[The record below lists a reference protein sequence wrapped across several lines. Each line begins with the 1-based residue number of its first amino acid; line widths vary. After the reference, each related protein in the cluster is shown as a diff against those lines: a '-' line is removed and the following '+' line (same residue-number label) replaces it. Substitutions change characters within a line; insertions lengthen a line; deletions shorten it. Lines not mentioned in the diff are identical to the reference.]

1 MGDAPAVVRVFWP
14 HPSLPRISSEG
25 GEDARS
31 AGTEDEGPALVL
43 VGWWHANARRGDDA
57 DDRDG
62 ARPAVSSVDVVVAGA
77 AVSAVSFEDGGRDRG
92 TFGVESSETLGPPVV
107 LGSLVPPSAARS
119 ADSAHPRRAPKNQR
133 WKNQS
138 RDDDDDAPFACPVRL
153 LARIGP
159 RNPERGINKGNAL
172 ERAVRLSYGSFVES
186 DGDEPLVDVIAEAR
200 NAKGENV
207 FEERFSKSENVEDS
221 RRSYRARVVRYATP
235 NPPGHALGSRD
246 ASAPYAWVLRAA
258 NEAGRLANARGVN
271 TNDDNARKP
280 REDVRGFTK
289 KQKTKSAFPFFAFPS
304 STPSA
309 YRAGLGLLCA
319 RLARALEVKWVPG
332 LRQRHAWVAPRR
344 RRRASDSDDAD
355 SDENLETG
363 DVGDVARP
371 SPFMFRDACELFAS
385 AKVIR
390 SRARWF
396 ARGDDAPA
404 VPADVG
410 ARCPSLRRAALFG
423 RALQIL
429 LDLALGFALRS
440 VLLANADALVAFA
453 AGEDAVP
460 PGGRKNARATTRS
473 ARTPPLGALI
483 RANAEWL
490 MRGSPLGVKLH
501 APLARALGG
510 AAMTLVEALGVVCST
525 ATFRRFVRACVEAVA
540 RAGPV
545 GGASLSLALAA
556 DLTTF
561 LSTHVA
567 ALHVYSSLLVTGQW
581 HVGKRLALIVA
592 RNASVESAT
601 FGVLALTPLALLFP
615 TTLAFYLSYLAIHAF
630 TVVARASLVFAAAAA
645 QHAPLEEIVA
655 VCAHPKA
662 FPGTT
667 SVTARSRDG
676 ALFLRVD
683 PAGVFETATAPFFS
697 AAARWAA
704 GTLRAVAEA
713 CGSLGRLP
721 VALVP
726 FEPDAAD
733 LFPDLSPGRGE
744 KRRRGEVEVRR
755 SR

>member
-1 MGDAPAVVRVFWP
+1 MVRVFWP

-43 VGWWHANARRGDDA
+43 VGWWRANARRGDDA

-62 ARPAVSSVDVVVAGA
+62 ARPAVSSVDVVVA
-77 AVSAVSFEDGGRDRG
+77 
-92 TFGVESSETLGPPVV
+92 
-107 LGSLVPPSAARS
+107 
-119 ADSAHPRRAPKNQR
+119 
-133 WKNQS
+133 
-138 RDDDDDAPFACPVRL
+138 CPVRL
-153 LARIGP
+153 LARIDDP
-159 RNPERGINKGNAL
+159 RNPERGTNAL
-172 ERAVRLSYGSFVES
+172 ERAIDVGSFVES
-186 DGDEPLVDVIAEAR
+186 DGDCLSLTVDVFAEAPLTR
-200 NAKGENV
+200 ASV
-207 FEERFSKSENVEDS
+207 DAEDSNIKNRKS

-271 TNDDNARKP
+271 TKNNNARKP
-280 REDVRGFTK
+280 REDVRVE
-289 KQKTKSAFPFFAFPS
+289 KTKFPS
-304 STPSA
+304 STPPL
-309 YRAGLGLLCA
+309 RARALCA

-355 SDENLETG
+355 SDDAETG

-371 SPFMFRDACELFAS
+371 SPFTFRDACELFAS

-453 AGEDAVP
+453 AGEDAYE
-460 PGGRKNARATTRS
+460 GGRKNAK
-473 ARTPPLGALI
+473 RTPPLGALI

-525 ATFRRFVRACVEAVA
+525 ATFHRGVRACVEAVA

-581 HVGKRLALIVA
+581 HVGKRLASVVA

-615 TTLAFYLSYLAIHAF
+615 TTLAFYLSYLAVHAF

-645 QHAPLEEIVA
+645 QHAPLEALLV
-655 VCAHPKA
+655 VCVHPKA

-667 SVTARSRDG
+667 SVAATHTG

-683 PAGVFETATAPFFS
+683 PAGAFETATAPFFS

-704 GTLRAVAEA
+704 GTARAVAGA

-733 LFPDLSPGRGE
+733 LFP
-744 KRRRGEVEVRR
+744 RRGEVREKVN
-755 SR
+755 

>member
-1 MGDAPAVVRVFWP
+1 MVRVFWP

-92 TFGVESSETLGPPVV
+92 TSHNLSSETLGPPVV

-119 ADSAHPRRAPKNQR
+119 ADSAHPRRAPKPGISR
-133 WKNQS
+133 MKNQS

-159 RNPERGINKGNAL
+159 SPNPERGINKSNAL

-186 DGDEPLVDVIAEAR
+186 DGDEPLVDVVVEARNAEAR
-200 NAKGENV
+200 NVED
-207 FEERFSKSENVEDS
+207 FRFSRKSENVEDS

-280 REDVRGFTK
+280 REDVLGFTK
-289 KQKTKSAFPFFAFPS
+289 KKKTKSAFPFFAFPFFA
-304 STPSA
+304 TPSA
-309 YRAGLGLLCA
+309 YRARALCA

-355 SDENLETG
+355 SDDAEIG

-460 PGGRKNARATTRS
+460 PGGRKNARATRS

-525 ATFRRFVRACVEAVA
+525 ATFHRFVRACVEAVA

-655 VCAHPKA
+655 VCVHPKA

-667 SVTARSRDG
+667 SVTSRFRDG

-683 PAGVFETATAPFFS
+683 PAGVYETATAPFFA

-733 LFPDLSPGRGE
+733 LFPDPFPGRGE

>member
-1 MGDAPAVVRVFWP
+1 MVRVFWP

-92 TFGVESSETLGPPVV
+92 TSHNLSSETLGPPVV

-119 ADSAHPRRAPKNQR
+119 ADSAHPRRAPKPGR
-133 WKNQS
+133 KNQS
-138 RDDDDDAPFACPVRL
+138 RDDDNDAPFACPVRL

-159 RNPERGINKGNAL
+159 RNPERGTNNA
-172 ERAVRLSYGSFVES
+172 RAVRAVASYGSFVES
-186 DGDEPLVDVIAEAR
+186 DGDEPLVDVVVEARNAEAR
-200 NAKGENV
+200 NVED
-207 FEERFSKSENVEDS
+207 FRFSRKSENVEDS

-280 REDVRGFTK
+280 REDVLGFTK
-289 KQKTKSAFPFFAFPS
+289 KKKTKSAFPFFAFPS

-309 YRAGLGLLCA
+309 YRARALCA

-355 SDENLETG
+355 SDDAEIG

-510 AAMTLVEALGVVCST
+510 AAMTLVEALGVIYST
-525 ATFRRFVRACVEAVA
+525 ATFRRGVRACVEAVA

-561 LSTHVA
+561 LTTHVA

-581 HVGKRLALIVA
+581 HVGKRLASVVA

-615 TTLAFYLSYLAIHAF
+615 TTLAFYLSYLAVHAF

-645 QHAPLEEIVA
+645 QHAPLEALVA

-667 SVTARSRDG
+667 SVAASVLDG
-676 ALFLRVD
+676 ALFLRPD
-683 PAGVFETATAPFFS
+683 PAGVLGVFETATAPFFS

-704 GTLRAVAEA
+704 GTARAVAGA

-733 LFPDLSPGRGE
+733 LFP
-744 KRRRGEVEVRR
+744 RRGEERKGAEAR

>member
-92 TFGVESSETLGPPVV
+92 TSHNLSSETLGPPVV

-119 ADSAHPRRAPKNQR
+119 ADSAHPRRAPKPKPEKR
-133 WKNQS
+133 KNQS

-159 RNPERGINKGNAL
+159 RNPERGINKSNAL

-186 DGDEPLVDVIAEAR
+186 DGDEPLVDVVAEAR
-200 NAKGENV
+200 NAEARNV
-207 FEERFSKSENVEDS
+207 EDFRFSRKSENVEDS

-355 SDENLETG
+355 SDDAETG

-460 PGGRKNARATTRS
+460 PGGRKNARAKS

-525 ATFRRFVRACVEAVA
+525 ATFHRFVRACVEAVA

-667 SVTARSRDG
+667 SVTARFRDG

-733 LFPDLSPGRGE
+733 LFPDLERKGE
-744 KRRRGEVEVRR
+744 ERKGAEAR

>member
-92 TFGVESSETLGPPVV
+92 TSSSETLGPPVV

-119 ADSAHPRRAPKNQR
+119 ADSAHPRRAPKPGR
-133 WKNQS
+133 KNQS
-138 RDDDDDAPFACPVRL
+138 RDDDAPFVCPVRL

-159 RNPERGINKGNAL
+159 RNPERGTNDAL
-172 ERAVRLSYGSFVES
+172 ERAVASYGLFVES
-186 DGDEPLVDVIAEAR
+186 DGDEPLVDVVAEAR
-200 NAKGENV
+200 DAGENV
-207 FEERFSKSENVEDS
+207 EDFRFSKFSKSENRKS
-221 RRSYRARVVRYATP
+221 KSRSYRARVVRYATP

-271 TNDDNARKP
+271 TKNNNARKP
-280 REDVRGFTK
+280 REDVRVE
-289 KQKTKSAFPFFAFPS
+289 KTKFPS
-304 STPSA
+304 STPPL
-309 YRAGLGLLCA
+309 RARALCA

-344 RRRASDSDDAD
+344 RRRASDSDDVD
-355 SDENLETG
+355 SDDAETG

-371 SPFMFRDACELFAS
+371 SPFTFRDACELFAS

-453 AGEDAVP
+453 AGEDAYE
-460 PGGRKNARATTRS
+460 GGRKNAK
-473 ARTPPLGALI
+473 RTPPLGALI

-525 ATFRRFVRACVEAVA
+525 ATFHRGVRACVEAVA

-581 HVGKRLALIVA
+581 HVGKRLASVVA

-615 TTLAFYLSYLAIHAF
+615 TTLAFYLSYLAVHAF

-645 QHAPLEEIVA
+645 QHAPLEALVA

-667 SVTARSRDG
+667 SVVATRDG

-704 GTLRAVAEA
+704 GTARAVAEA

-726 FEPDAAD
+726 FEPEPAD
-733 LFPDLSPGRGE
+733 LFPDPFPGRGE
-744 KRRRGEVEVRR
+744 KRRRGEFEVRR

>member
-1 MGDAPAVVRVFWP
+1 MRDAPAVVRVFWP
-14 HPSLPRISSEG
+14 HPSLPRISG
-25 GEDARS
+25 GGGDDARS
-31 AGTEDEGPALVL
+31 AETGDDEPALVL
-43 VGWWHANARRGDDA
+43 VGWWRANARRGEDA

-77 AVSAVSFEDGGRDRG
+77 AVSAAPFEDDGLDPGTSSRG
-92 TFGVESSETLGPPVV
+92 KSLGPPVV
-107 LGSLVPPSAARS
+107 LGSLVPPHAARS
-119 ADSAHPRRAPKNQR
+119 CDSAHPRRTPKPGREKKDFSARRRRAP
-133 WKNQS
+133 
-138 RDDDDDAPFACPVRL
+138 PCPVRL
-153 LARIGP
+153 LARLP
-159 RNPERGINKGNAL
+159 SAPSADRADRTDRADRDALVFERGRDFLTATLTRDDDVPIDSAP
-172 ERAVRLSYGSFVES
+172 RLV
-186 DGDEPLVDVIAEAR
+186 VI
-200 NAKGENV
+200 
-207 FEERFSKSENVEDS
+207 
-221 RRSYRARVVRYATP
+221 RYATP
-235 NPPGHALGSRD
+235 NPPGVRFGSRD
-246 ASAPYAWVLRAA
+246 ASPAVAWVLRAA
-258 NEAGRLANARGVN
+258 NKAGRLANGFG
-271 TNDDNARKP
+271 TN
-280 REDVRGFTK
+280 
-289 KQKTKSAFPFFAFPS
+289 
-304 STPSA
+304 STPEPGIASSFA
-309 YRAGLGLLCA
+309 IPKRARACA
-319 RLARALEVKWVPG
+319 SLAARALEAKWVPG
-332 LRQRHAWVAPRR
+332 LRRRHAWLAPRQR
-344 RRRASDSDDAD
+344 CASASDSSDSDSKDPDSNDSDDAKTTAAPR
-355 SDENLETG
+355 SKLRVRTRRRREG
-363 DVGDVARP
+363 VVA
-371 SPFMFRDACELFAS
+371 FRDACELFAS

-453 AGEDAVP
+453 AGEYP
-460 PGGRKNARATTRS
+460 YEGWRKNARSTRKS

-525 ATFRRFVRACVEAVA
+525 ATFHRGVRACVEAVA

-581 HVGKRLALIVA
+581 HVGKRLASVVA
-592 RNASVESAT
+592 RNESVESAT

-615 TTLAFYLSYLAIHAF
+615 TTLAFYLSYLAVHAF

-645 QHAPLEEIVA
+645 QHAPLEALVA

-667 SVTARSRDG
+667 SVVATRDG

-704 GTLRAVAEA
+704 GTARAVAEA

-733 LFPDLSPGRGE
+733 LFPDLFPGRGE

>member
-92 TFGVESSETLGPPVV
+92 TSSSETLGPPVV

-119 ADSAHPRRAPKNQR
+119 ADTARPRRAPKPKPGRKNQ
-133 WKNQS
+133 NQS
-138 RDDDDDAPFACPVRL
+138 RDDDAPFACPVRL

-159 RNPERGINKGNAL
+159 GDEARGTNAL
-172 ERAVRLSYGSFVES
+172 ERAECDGSFVES
-186 DGDEPLVDVIAEAR
+186 DGDRLVDVNVASVDAEDANIKNR
-200 NAKGENV
+200 K
-207 FEERFSKSENVEDS
+207 SKS
-221 RRSYRARVVRYATP
+221 RSYRARVVRYATP

-271 TNDDNARKP
+271 TNARKP
-280 REDVRGFTK
+280 RERKDEKRE
-289 KQKTKSAFPFFAFPS
+289 KTKSAFPSSFPS
-304 STPSA
+304 SAPPR
-309 YRAGLGLLCA
+309 RARALCA
-319 RLARALEVKWVPG
+319 RVARALEVKWVPG
-332 LRQRHAWVAPRR
+332 LRQRHAWVVPRR
-344 RRRASDSDDAD
+344 RRRASDSDDA
-355 SDENLETG
+355 ETG
-363 DVGDVARP
+363 DLARASPVA
-371 SPFMFRDACELFAS
+371 FRDACELFAS

-390 SRARWF
+390 SRARWI
-396 ARGDDAPA
+396 ARGDDTPV
-404 VPADVG
+404 VPADVR
-410 ARCPSLRRAALFG
+410 ARCPSLRHAALVG

-429 LDLALGFALRS
+429 MDLALGFALRS

-453 AGEDAVP
+453 AGEDAHE
-460 PGGRKNARATTRS
+460 GGRDDARSTRG

-510 AAMTLVEALGVVCST
+510 AAMTLVEALGVIYST
-525 ATFRRFVRACVEAVA
+525 ATFRRGVRACVEAVA

-561 LSTHVA
+561 LTTHVA

-581 HVGKRLALIVA
+581 HVGKRLASVVA

-615 TTLAFYLSYLAIHAF
+615 TTLAFYLSYLAVHAF

-645 QHAPLEEIVA
+645 QHAPLEALVA

-667 SVTARSRDG
+667 SVAASVLDG
-676 ALFLRVD
+676 ALFLRPD
-683 PAGVFETATAPFFS
+683 PAGVLGVFETATAPFFS

-704 GTLRAVAEA
+704 GTARAVAGA

-733 LFPDLSPGRGE
+733 LFP
-744 KRRRGEVEVRR
+744 RRGEERKGAEAR

>member
-14 HPSLPRISSEG
+14 HPSLPRISGVG

-31 AGTEDEGPALVL
+31 AGTGDDEPALVL
-43 VGWWHANARRGDDA
+43 VGWWRANTRRGDDA
-57 DDRDG
+57 DHRDG

-77 AVSAVSFEDGGRDRG
+77 AAPEASFEADGRDPG
-92 TFGVESSETLGPPVV
+92 TRTPESLGPPVV
-107 LGSLVPPSAARS
+107 LGSLVPEAAPSVFDEKKA
-119 ADSAHPRRAPKNQR
+119 PRRNPKKQTR
-133 WKNQS
+133 RTRSRKN
-138 RDDDDDAPFACPVRL
+138 ANACPVRL
-153 LARIGP
+153 LARLEPGTSPFRLVGDFLTVTRNEDVPIG
-159 RNPERGINKGNAL
+159 
-172 ERAVRLSYGSFVES
+172 
-186 DGDEPLVDVIAEAR
+186 AEKR
-200 NAKGENV
+200 D
-207 FEERFSKSENVEDS
+207 FSVSTT
-221 RRSYRARVVRYATP
+221 RVVRYATP
-235 NPPGHALGSRD
+235 NPPAEAFGSKS
-246 ASAPYAWVLRAA
+246 ASAPFRWALRAA
-258 NEAGRLANARGVN
+258 NEAGRLANGTAKKTAVAYHDPRSFAIPRRAR
-271 TNDDNARKP
+271 A
-280 REDVRGFTK
+280 
-289 KQKTKSAFPFFAFPS
+289 
-304 STPSA
+304 
-309 YRAGLGLLCA
+309 CA
-319 RLARALEVKWVPG
+319 AAVARALEHKWVPG
-332 LRQRHAWVAPRR
+332 LRRRHAWLAPRR
-344 RRRASDSDDAD
+344 RGKSDVSDSDDSDTGGTAKQKSRTD
-355 SDENLETG
+355 SSRAPRQKNERERDS
-363 DVGDVARP
+363 VV
-371 SPFMFRDACELFAS
+371 FRDACELFAS

-453 AGEDAVP
+453 AGEDAYE
-460 PGGRKNARATTRS
+460 GGRKNAK
-473 ARTPPLGALI
+473 RTPPLGALI

-525 ATFRRFVRACVEAVA
+525 ATFHRGVRACVEAVA

-581 HVGKRLALIVA
+581 HVGKRLASVVA

-615 TTLAFYLSYLAIHAF
+615 TTLAFYLSYLAVHAF

-645 QHAPLEEIVA
+645 QHAPLEALVA

-667 SVTARSRDG
+667 SVVATRDG

-704 GTLRAVAEA
+704 GTARAVAEA

-726 FEPDAAD
+726 FEPEPAD
-733 LFPDLSPGRGE
+733 LFPDPFPGRGE
-744 KRRRGEVEVRR
+744 KRRRGEFEVRR

>member
-14 HPSLPRISSEG
+14 HPSLPRISSEA

-92 TFGVESSETLGPPVV
+92 TSSSETLGPPVV
-107 LGSLVPPSAARS
+107 LGSLVPSSAARS
-119 ADSAHPRRAPKNQR
+119 ADSARPRRAPKPGFGR
-133 WKNQS
+133 KNQS

-153 LARIGP
+153 LARIDDP
-159 RNPERGINKGNAL
+159 RNPERGTNAL
-172 ERAVRLSYGSFVES
+172 ELAQVAVGSFVES
-186 DGDEPLVDVIAEAR
+186 DGDCLSLTVDVFADAPLTRASVDAEDANIKNR
-200 NAKGENV
+200 K
-207 FEERFSKSENVEDS
+207 S

-246 ASAPYAWVLRAA
+246 ASETYAWVLRAA
-258 NEAGRLANARGVN
+258 NEAGRLANAHGVN
-271 TNDDNARKP
+271 KNAR
-280 REDVRGFTK
+280 K
-289 KQKTKSAFPFFAFPS
+289 KQKTKIPSSFPS
-304 STPSA
+304 STPPRSA
-309 YRAGLGLLCA
+309 VRSCAKLCEALCA
-319 RLARALEVKWVPG
+319 RVARALEVKWVPG
-332 LRQRHAWVAPRR
+332 LRQRHAWLAPRR
-344 RRRASDSDDAD
+344 RRRASDSDAAETGDDA
-355 SDENLETG
+355 ETG
-363 DVGDVARP
+363 DVSGRVV
-371 SPFMFRDACELFAS
+371 FRDACEVFAS

-390 SRARWF
+390 SRATWI

-404 VPADVG
+404 VPADVR
-410 ARCPSLRRAALFG
+410 ARCPSLRRAALLG

-453 AGEDAVP
+453 AGEYP
-460 PGGRKNARATTRS
+460 YEGWRKNARSTRKS

-510 AAMTLVEALGVVCST
+510 AAMTLVEALGVVTST
-525 ATFRRFVRACVEAVA
+525 ATFRRGVRACVEAVA
-540 RAGPV
+540 RVGPL

-561 LSTHVA
+561 LTTHVA

-581 HVGKRLALIVA
+581 HVGKRLALVVA

-615 TTLAFYLSYLAIHAF
+615 TTLAFYLSYLAVHAF

-645 QHAPLEEIVA
+645 QHAPLEALLV
-655 VCAHPKA
+655 VFSHKKA

-667 SVTARSRDG
+667 SVAATHTG

-683 PAGVFETATAPFFS
+683 PAGAFETATAPFFS

-704 GTLRAVAEA
+704 GTARAVAGA

-733 LFPDLSPGRGE
+733 LFP
-744 KRRRGEVEVRR
+744 RRGEVREKVN
-755 SR
+755 